1 MFNPLVDNF
10 KDLSDFE
17 IESKISE
24 LGRKYWQASNPSLK
38 AQIATIMEMYKDEM
52 RARRAKT
59 YQKMNKND
67 DSDLDNLININ

>member
-10 KDLSDFE
+10 ENLSDFE
-17 IESKISE
+17 IESKITD

-38 AQIATIMEMYKDEM
+38 SQIATIMEMYKDEM
-52 RARRAKT
+52 RSRRARA
-59 YQKMNKND
+59 YQKMNRND